1 MALHREQGI
10 VLRSY
15 KLGEADRIVHLLSP
29 ARGKVRGVAKG
40 VRRPGSRFGGRLEP
54 FSHVDAQLY
63 EGRSEL
69 ETITQVELLT
79 SFAEVRDD
87 WVASA
92 CGQAMVEA
100 ADRIAQP
107 QERSTRLFLLLLDGL
122 RALRARSAG
131 PAATLDA
138 YLLRLADVAGYGV
151 SLDSCAS
158 CGAAGPA
165 QRPAPG
171 GGRSA
176 LHPLRAGRHASRCRP
191 RPGRGSA
198 RWPRARGTRSTA
210 AGHDD
215 ATRRRAGA
223 LVHSYLT
230 YHLGK
235 PLVSWD
241 AVPR

>member
-63 EGRSEL
+63 VGRSEL

-100 ADRIAQP
+100 ADRVAQP

-122 RALRARSAG
+122 RALRSRSAG

-158 CGAAGPA
+158 CGAAGPHSVLHLA
-165 QRPAPG
+165 AGGALCTRCAPADSQPLPPETWARL
-171 GGRSA
+171 RSLAAGPWDA
-176 LHPLRAGRHASRCRP
+176 LD
-191 RPGRGSA
+191 
-198 RWPRARGTRSTA
+198 T